1 MVILCHSSVRCAEY
15 EAFLEDLLTFLK
27 DVVDVVDL
35 FDGDKVEIAHKLKSS
50 LVVPAGGDL
59 KAVAKSMCKVLLS
72 TPTQFLELLN
82 KKAIPTTLKCNSLVV
97 DKVDMHLAL
106 DLSAE
111 LLKIAEHFKEE
122 KKATFR
128 TIITTQFKGA
138 AEDNETLIKK
148 AFMGDKKAL
157 II

>member
-1 MVILCHSSVRCAEY
+1 MAILCHSSVRCAEY
-15 EAFLEDLLTFLK
+15 ESFLEDLLTFLK

-35 FDGDKVEIAHKLKSS
+35 FDGDKVEIAHKLKSA
-50 LVVPAGGDL
+50 LIAPVGDDL
-59 KAVAKSMCKVLLS
+59 KAQAKARCKILLS

-82 KKAIPTTLKCNSLVV
+82 KKALPVTLKCNSLIV

-111 LLKIAEHFKEE
+111 LLKIAEHFTGV
-122 KKATFR
+122 KKAAFR

-138 AEDNETLIKK
+138 ADDNETLVKK